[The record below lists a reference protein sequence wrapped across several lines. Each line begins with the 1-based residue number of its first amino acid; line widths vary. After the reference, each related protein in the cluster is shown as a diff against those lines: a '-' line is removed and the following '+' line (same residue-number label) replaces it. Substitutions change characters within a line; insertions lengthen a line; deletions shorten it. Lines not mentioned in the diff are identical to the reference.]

1 MENSQVSPFRPPKLF
16 KPEELALIRSTIQ
29 KRQPNLLP
37 LLDLIGKQPLTED
50 QREALQNAL
59 LDEFLGTGLK
69 DGDEPT
75 EYGRQLDDLIG
86 RLTFL

>member
-1 MENSQVSPFRPPKLF
+1 VSPFRPPKLF